1 MRDFLQRAKQT
12 NSQIVIGELI
22 YNPETQT
29 LHKQAV
35 VIDLEPR
42 SIELLELLLTS
53 VGHPLSAE
61 TIIETIWQSKFISK
75 NVLTNRIS
83 TLRALLQEHL
93 PEHDAAKLLVTYPRK
108 GYFFN
113 PANIQL
119 IPPARADK
127 RKAKVANPQKT
138 TSSLK
143 WPIAYCLCALLT
155 ASCVILSVIVWQQQ
169 GVSTQQ
175 TRNQLLIP
183 KVELLLNRVDA
194 LGAKAREYRTMVKA
208 ILLQQQVEYPYTD
221 IANQDA
227 PSYFLD
233 PINETPYFPG
243 ARNMQ
248 TSDYQLNI
256 ELKDGPTEG
265 VLKAKMNLI
274 YPATGKLAFRNQY
287 MLRTAH
293 LQSDLFKLH
302 TDIAQ
307 YFNLPEPSKS
317 TWHLS
322 DAHKKMLLGKAF
334 STTDIKN
341 MDEFA
346 AITIARH
353 LALYEQ
359 NKAELEG
366 FLYQVQS
373 GFDALPDELNLWMGI
388 LHYKLGNLDKAKTF
402 LTTPAGDSL
411 IQNALIYTFVSHIAY
426 KQNKLDQFRLNYMES
441 LVALLRVMP
450 SEELFS
456 RLSQPE
462 SKETCLQPWKKL
474 RVSIKE
480 KEIVMR
486 WKALIEEYCTNIEAD
501 INPDKT
507 KT

>member
-1 MRDFLQRAKQT
+1 MRDFLQQAKQT

-108 GYFFN
+108 GYFLN
-113 PANIQL
+113 PANVQL
-119 IPPARADK
+119 LPPAKSSK
-127 RKAKVANPQKT
+127 RKAKLANEGKAP
-138 TSSLK
+138 SSRKLGVV
-143 WPIAYCLCALLT
+143 YSLCALFALT
-155 ASCVILSVIVWQQQ
+155 SIGLGVALWQQQ
-169 GVSTQQ
+169 GISTQQ

-194 LGAKAREYRTMVKA
+194 IGTAAREYRTVVKA

-256 ELKDGPTEG
+256 ELKDSPTEG
-265 VLKAKMNLI
+265 MIKAQMNLI

-287 MLRTAH
+287 VLRIDH
-293 LQSDLFKLH
+293 LQSDLFRLH
-302 TDIAQ
+302 SDIAQ

-317 TWHLS
+317 TWHFT
-322 DAHKKMLLGKAF
+322 DAHEKMLLDEQF
-334 STTDIKN
+334 SNSPIDH
-341 MDEFA
+341 MDEFT

-359 NKAELEG
+359 DKTKLEEY
-366 FLYQVQS
+366 LTQAQS
-373 GFDALPDELNLWMGI
+373 EFDVLPDELSLWLGI
-388 LHYKLGNLDKAKTF
+388 LHYKLGNLDKAKTL
-402 LTTPAGDSL
+402 LTTPAGDSR
-411 IQNALIYTFVSHIAY
+411 IQNALVYTFVSHIAY

-462 SKETCLQPWKKL
+462 SKETCLQPWTKL

-486 WKALIEEYCTNIEAD
+486 WKALIEEYCTNIDTE
-501 INPDKT
+501 ITPDKT

>member
-35 VIDLEPR
+35 IIDLEPR

-143 WPIAYCLCALLT
+143 WPIAYCLCALLA
-155 ASCVILSVIVWQQQ
+155 ASSVILSVVVWQQQ

-194 LGAKAREYRTMVKA
+194 LGAEAREYRTMVKA

-388 LHYKLGNLDKAKTF
+388 LHYKLGNLDKAKTL

>member
-1 MRDFLQRAKQT
+1 MRDFLQQAKQT
-12 NSQIVIGELI
+12 KSQIAIGELI

-35 VIDLEPR
+35 SIDLEPR
-42 SIELLELLLTS
+42 TVELLELLLTS

-93 PEHDAAKLLVTYPRK
+93 PEHDAAKLLLTYPRK
-108 GYFFN
+108 GYFLN

-119 IPPARADK
+119 LPPAQ
-127 RKAKVANPQKT
+127 KAQQTKEPAKSNPAPASHKFK
-138 TSSLK
+138 LV
-143 WPIAYCLCALLT
+143 YGLCAALALMSIGLGVT
-155 ASCVILSVIVWQQQ
+155 LWQQQ
-169 GVSTQQ
+169 GISTQQ

-194 LGAKAREYRTMVKA
+194 IGTTAREYRTLVKA

-256 ELKDGPTEG
+256 ELKDDSTEG
-265 VLKAKMNLI
+265 GLKAQMNLI

-287 MLRTAH
+287 ELRISH
-293 LQSDLFKLH
+293 LQSDIFRMH
-302 TDIAQ
+302 ADIAQ
-307 YFNLPEPSKS
+307 YFNLPAPSQS
-317 TWHLS
+317 NWQLT
-322 DAHKKMLLGKAF
+322 DAHKKMLLDEQF
-334 STTDIKN
+334 SMDGIKN
-341 MDEFA
+341 MDEFT

-359 NKAELEG
+359 NQTKLEG

-373 GFDALPDELNLWMGI
+373 EFDALPDELNLWMGI
-388 LHYKLGNLDKAKTF
+388 LNYKLGNLEKAKTL

-486 WKALIEEYCTNIEAD
+486 WKALIEEYCTNIEED
-501 INPDKT
+501 INPEKT

>member
-1 MRDFLQRAKQT
+1 MRDFLQQAKQT

-93 PEHDAAKLLVTYPRK
+93 PEHDTAKLLVTYPRK
-108 GYFFN
+108 GYFLN
-113 PANIQL
+113 PANVQL
-119 IPPARADK
+119 LPPAKSSK
-127 RKAKVANPQKT
+127 RKAKLANEDKAP
-138 TSSLK
+138 SSRKLK
-143 WPIAYCLCALLT
+143 VVYGLCALFALT
-155 ASCVILSVIVWQQQ
+155 AIGLGVALWQQQ
-169 GVSTQQ
+169 GISTQQ

-194 LGAKAREYRTMVKA
+194 IGTAAREYRTVVKA

-256 ELKDGPTEG
+256 ELKDSPTEG
-265 VLKAKMNLI
+265 MIKAQMNLI

-287 MLRTAH
+287 VLRIDH
-293 LQSDLFKLH
+293 LQSDLFRLH
-302 TDIAQ
+302 SDIAQ

-317 TWHLS
+317 TWHFT
-322 DAHKKMLLGKAF
+322 DTHEKMLLDEQFAN
-334 STTDIKN
+334 SPIEH
-341 MDEFA
+341 MDEFT

-359 NKAELEG
+359 DKTKLEG
-366 FLYQVQS
+366 YLIQAQS
-373 GFDALPDELNLWMGI
+373 EFDVLPDELSLWLGI
-388 LHYKLGNLDKAKTF
+388 LHYKLGNLDKAKAL
-402 LTTPAGDSL
+402 LTTPAGDSR
-411 IQNALIYTFVSHIAY
+411 IQNALVYTFVSHIAY

-462 SKETCLQPWKKL
+462 SKETCLQPWTKL

-486 WKALIEEYCTNIEAD
+486 WKALIEEYCTNIDAE
-501 INPDKT
+501 ITPDKT